1 MNKLITI
8 SVFLSILFI
17 SALIVPSVVQAQY
30 YLGLCTFHSYERCS
44 GNNLYWYDSCGNQQ
58 DLAQYCINGCY
69 NNSCNYNNYNNN
81 YNNYNYNN
89 YNYNYNNNCTYH
101 AYKLCSGNNVYW
113 YDSCGTQQD
122 LYTSCYGGQTCQYG
136 QCTNYVQPVQPV
148 QNYTNYVAHFRIA
161 CSGNSIYW
169 FDSLGVNSGLY
180 KKCADANSCTLDT
193 CSASKCSNALKCDG
207 TTCAVNSADYNAY
220 CAPKQTTPATPE
232 VPATPVP
239 NANTN
244 PAQTPNTSGLSIS
257 LFIKQDLKS
266 GQWQKTAEVGPNSQI
281 YFMISATNGSST
293 QIDNV
298 TILANIPNEIS
309 SLGNLQLNGVP
320 VSGDIV
326 TGINIGSIAPATT
339 KLITF
344 EGKTQTLSASGAKQA
359 IATSNVSGVAQT
371 DSISLNL
378 NPSANQKP
386 AAAVSNTTAVSGFM
400 GFLKQWYIW
409 IVVGL
414 VLIFL
419 FIIIFRR
426 LSSNV

>member
-1 MNKLITI
+1 
-8 SVFLSILFI
+8 
-17 SALIVPSVVQAQY
+17 
-30 YLGLCTFHSYERCS
+30 
-44 GNNLYWYDSCGNQQ
+44 
-58 DLAQYCINGCY
+58 
-69 NNSCNYNNYNNN
+69 
-81 YNNYNYNN
+81 
-89 YNYNYNNNCTYH
+89 
-101 AYKLCSGNNVYW
+101 
-113 YDSCGTQQD
+113 
-122 LYTSCYGGQTCQYG
+122 
-136 QCTNYVQPVQPV
+136 
-148 QNYTNYVAHFRIA
+148 
-161 CSGNSIYW
+161 
-169 FDSLGVNSGLY
+169 
-180 KKCADANSCTLDT
+180 LDT